1 MNVKRE
7 FFNSLTAQMFLSVIL
22 SAQNFWFIVML
33 LAMLTIIL
41 LSLLM
46 CIFILINK
54 VVVLSEKKNW
64 KDFVSL

>member
-1 MNVKRE
+1 
-7 FFNSLTAQMFLSVIL
+7 MFLSVIL

-41 LSLLM
+41 LSLLT